1 MRAALLAVKR
11 ALKASPALSYP
22 PAPSRCL
29 LAQCPR
35 TERSVLE
42 LRWDC
47 HRSPHES
54 TDGPASGDAGPP
66 ADGVSVVSRDLSTVT
81 TDANCSTTDAGL
93 NGGLRSEGATPP
105 DHVLRQSRAPIR
117 EMIIQQT
124 LPVMQ
129 ERLRKNAEGMRSSR
143 NAARFRN
150 RPLRAMPASARRRT
164 IIAVARDQPTTV

>member
-11 ALKASPALSYP
+11 ALKASPALYIRRLRP
-22 PAPSRCL
+22 DACL
-29 LAQCPR
+29 PNA
-35 TERSVLE
+35 LE
-42 LRWDC
+42 QSAASSSFGGIR

-143 NAARFRN
+143 NAARSGIVR
-150 RPLRAMPASARRRT
+150 
-164 IIAVARDQPTTV
+164 